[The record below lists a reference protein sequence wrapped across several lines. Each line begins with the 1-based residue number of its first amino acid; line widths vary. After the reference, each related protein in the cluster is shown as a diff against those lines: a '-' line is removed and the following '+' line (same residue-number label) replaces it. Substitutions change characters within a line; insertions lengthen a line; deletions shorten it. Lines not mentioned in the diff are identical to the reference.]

1 MSRRDRRA
9 QEKEERRAQ
18 KAQAKT
24 RLPIAPNAPSPPGDK
39 ALVVRR
45 LVRDLVLHRARGHEG
60 TDHLPLVAAA
70 AAIEA
75 IGPAMA
81 EKFEEEPRPA
91 CKKGCAY
98 CCHLHV
104 AVTIPE
110 LLLAVGYARE
120 TRDAAGLEALAARAK
135 GAADLAR
142 GTTPLTYPMPPCAF
156 LGEDGA
162 CTIYP
167 ARPLACRGHHSFDV
181 EACRQVF
188 ETKTDRPT
196 PKRETLVMLGNSAG
210 HGLRDALGELR
221 LDNSSYELN
230 QALDVA
236 LRDPGAGARWR
247 KGEEAFSAARA
258 TLSVEEARV
267 LGGAEKGEP

>member
-1 MSRRDRRA
+1 MSRRERRA
-9 QEKEERRAQ
+9 QEREEKRAQ

-24 RLPIAPNAPSPPGDK
+24 RLPVAPNAAAPPADK

-45 LVRDLVLHRARGHEG
+45 LVRDLVLYRTRGHE
-60 TDHLPLVAAA
+60 TTKQLPLVAAA
-70 AAIEA
+70 AAIESVT
-75 IGPAMA
+75 PSMA
-81 EKFEEEPRPA
+81 EKFDEEPRPA

-120 TRDAAGLEALAARAK
+120 TKDAAELAALAARAK
-135 GAADLAR
+135 HAAYLAR

-162 CTIYP
+162 CTIYA

-188 ETKTDRPT
+188 ETKKDVPT
-196 PKRETLVMLGNSAG
+196 PKRETLVMLGDSAAR
-210 HGLRDALGELR
+210 GLRDALSELR
-221 LDNSSYELN
+221 LDGGTYELN
-230 QALDVA
+230 QALDIA
-236 LRDPGAGARWR
+236 LREPEADVRWR
-247 KGEEAFSAARA
+247 NGEAVFSGARA
-258 TLSVEEARV
+258 TLSAEEARAIR
-267 LGGAEKGEP
+267 GKEEGS

>member
-1 MSRRDRRA
+1 MSRRERRA
-9 QEKEERRAQ
+9 QEREEKRAQ

-24 RLPIAPNAPSPPGDK
+24 RLPVAPNPVTPPADR

-45 LVRDLVLHRARGHEG
+45 LVRDLVLHRARGQEAKAQ
-60 TDHLPLVAAA
+60 LPLVAAA

-75 IGPAMA
+75 VTPAMA

-91 CKKGCAY
+91 CQKGCAY

-104 AVTIPE
+104 ALTIPE

-120 TRDAAGLEALAARAK
+120 TKDADELDALAARAK
-135 GAADLAR
+135 RAADLAR

-162 CTIYP
+162 CTIYG

-188 ETKTDRPT
+188 ETKKDVPT
-196 PKRETLVMLGNSAG
+196 PKRETLVMLGDSAAR
-210 HGLRDALGELR
+210 GLRDALGELR
-221 LDNSSYELN
+221 LDSGTYELN

-236 LRDPGAGARWR
+236 LREPQADVRWR
-247 KGEEAFSAARA
+247 NGEAVFAGARA
-258 TLSVEEARV
+258 TLSPDEARAIRRQE
-267 LGGAEKGEP
+267 GGS